1 MAISATA
8 RRTALLA
15 APVLVV
21 AGFAIGGGERSAA
34 GAALGV
40 AMVVLFFA
48 GGRAPMFLASTT
60 PPGPLFLLISMGYVL
75 RIVAMLAVFKG
86 LSADGWVDKSAIA
99 ATVIAGALA
108 WTAYLVHAH
117 LTSQQPT
124 LEIAKSQQVVPS

>member
-8 RRTALLA
+8 RRTALVA
-15 APVLVV
+15 APFLVV
-21 AGFAIGGGERSAA
+21 AGFAMAGGERSAA

-48 GGRAPMFLASTT
+48 FGRAPMFLASTT

-75 RIVAMLAVFKG
+75 RIVAMLAVFKA
-86 LSADGWVDKSAIA
+86 LSADRWLDKSAVA
-99 ATVIAGALA
+99 ATVIVGALA
-108 WTAYLVHAH
+108 WTAYLVRAH

-124 LEIAKSQQVVPS
+124 LEIATPAPVVRS